1 MSLVL
6 LIALTIPMVKA
17 QTVTIT
23 AGPDPL
29 MPGDSVTVDGMGFA
43 ASSAVAIGIGEEVT
57 VTGEVHEIPDP
68 AGNGPFIAI
77 VNNYPIKPGSFS
89 FHCDVSGVTSDYYDD
104 YSNGTLNTSSIYA
117 VDPFV
122 NYVTGEFGRST
133 NSPWD
138 GYTVSFTANY
148 TYYQNVTPATGVTT
162 DTEGTFMESITV
174 PETAVNGNYTV
185 TAIDVQGNMATS
197 TETFEKIP
205 EGLTFGVMTMVS
217 SVAGLA
223 GSSILL
229 KRSKKRQK

>member
-1 MSLVL
+1 
-6 LIALTIPMVKA
+6 
-17 QTVTIT
+17 
-23 AGPDPL
+23 
-29 MPGDSVTVDGMGFA
+29 
-43 ASSAVAIGIGEEVT
+43 
-57 VTGEVHEIPDP
+57 
-68 AGNGPFIAI
+68 
-77 VNNYPIKPGSFS
+77 
-89 FHCDVSGVTSDYYDD
+89 
-104 YSNGTLNTSSIYA
+104 
-117 VDPFV
+117 V

-148 TYYQNVTPATGVTT
+148 TYYQNVTPAAGVTT
-162 DTEGTFMESITV
+162 DTEGAFMESITV
-174 PETAVNGNYTV
+174 PEDVVNGNYSI

-205 EGLTFGVMTMVS
+205 EDLTFGVMTLVS